1 MKRKLKKMAL
11 MLLCIMTISVPA
23 GGTAAVF
30 ATDTS
35 QSYRFD
41 LTANGSSQ
49 TCAVKAGEK
58 VEVAVSLTRTDSSS
72 SDDFTM
78 YAVQYDLLVDSRYFT
93 IDSSS
98 LTSSTK
104 GVQTFTTD
112 MSKNGSWSGY
122 KKITAA
128 AVSASGSQWS
138 NGSTILKCTL
148 TAVRTGTTELKP
160 YNSIVSVSSGM
171 DKYKAD
177 SDSVKVTVAA
187 ADDENN
193 GSDESNDDSKNDDG
207 NSGGNTSHDSDNSGN
222 SRNNG
227 SSSNGSS
234 SGSGRS
240 DSTAENE
247 ILPGNANVSVLAKFT
262 DMDQHWSRAYV
273 EYAVKK
279 GYFSGMTS
287 TQFGPDKAMNR
298 AMLVTVLW
306 RMENSP
312 SYSGTSVFTDVTS
325 GAWYSQAVQWAAD
338 KGIVSGAGNGR
349 FMPESPVT
357 REQLVQI
364 IRNYAKY
371 KGADITASADFNNF
385 SDASSVSSWAQD
397 AFKWGIAS
405 GIISGTGNGILSPKG
420 SATRAQV
427 AKILEEFDKN
437 ILKTA

>member
-1 MKRKLKKMAL
+1 MMKRKLRQMAIV
-11 MLLCIMTISVPA
+11 LLCIMTISVPA

-58 VEVAVSLTRTDSSS
+58 VDVAVSLTRTDSSA
-72 SDDFTM
+72 SDGFTM

-98 LTSSTK
+98 LGSDTK

-112 MSKNGSWSGY
+112 MSKNGSWAGY
-122 KKITAA
+122 KKVTAA
-128 AVSASGSQWS
+128 AVNASGSQWS

-160 YNSIVSVSSGM
+160 YNSVVSVSNGM
-171 DKYKAD
+171 DKYKAE
-177 SDSVKVTVAA
+177 SGSVSVTINT

-193 GSDESNDDSKNDDG
+193 GSGDSNDDSKKDDE
-207 NSGGNTSHDSDNSGN
+207 NSGGNTSHDSSNSGN
-222 SRNNG
+222 SENNG
-227 SSSNGSS
+227 SGSS
-234 SGSGRS
+234 SGSGKS

-247 ILPGNANVSVLAKFT
+247 IFPGKADTSVLAKFI
-262 DMDQHWSRAYV
+262 DMDQHWSRTYV
-273 EYAVKK
+273 EYAVEK

-287 TQFGPDKAMNR
+287 TQFAPDKAMNR

-312 SYSGTSVFTDVTS
+312 LYSGTSVFTDVTS
-325 GAWYSQAVQWAAD
+325 DAWYSKAVQWAAD

-371 KGADITASADFNNF
+371 KGADITVSADLNSF
-385 SDASSVSSWAQD
+385 SDASSIASWAQD

-405 GIISGTGNGILSPKG
+405 GMVSGTGNGTLSPKG

-427 AKILEEFDKN
+427 AKILTEFDKN